1 MARGSVQ
8 RTLRSTIA
16 SALGVAV
23 LASLVSVIG
32 FGDVAGAS
40 SVTAVSF
47 TPTTTAAG
55 VYSDYL
61 VGFTPTGTISS
72 ALHSTITVTFPSA
85 ITVPSS
91 PTIATVAGFSGTCAP
106 TLAVNAST
114 VTVTLV
120 GSGCQL
126 AGATAGV
133 FALYGFTNPSA
144 QTLTNTQFSL
154 TTSVDTTAVS
164 PSSSVV
170 IIPQYPVIPQ
180 FSWPGTVSNPGLRA
194 TVNAPG
200 DPIGIASDGNVVWVA
215 GLTGNT
221 VEAFN
226 LQTSALVQTI
236 TLTGNP
242 TGIAID
248 GNYLWI
254 NLFQGGSHSVEKVAI
269 SGSTDT
275 PGAVTYVSSSTGQQY
290 YGICGDGND
299 VWTAQ
304 QSSTFANYLYEIP
317 VGSTTAS
324 QSINLGTVA
333 ANQVSCDGTHVWV
346 AEGANG
352 TGSIA
357 EINEATGAVVN
368 ASKFPASTFPGA
380 YGIFSD
386 GRYVY
391 ITSDTSAG
399 TTSEMWVLDA
409 ATGNQISGS
418 PFVIP
423 VVSQGVISDGTDV
436 WVAGT
441 GAGSGT
447 SDMVQ
452 IPLSAIIAGNVN
464 LTTNETVITLPNGA
478 GPRFLAS
485 TGNEVW
491 LTEQGNNSLTEL
503 SNTPQIAPNNGTA
516 TNPYE
521 GKYSTLYDL
530 PDGAVGSSYSQTFTA
545 SGGNGSYTYAVVA
558 GAAGTLSQPAT
569 TGQTCLTTFSLTLSG
584 NVLSGTPSS
593 QGTCTFTIKA
603 TDTFGLVNYQAYQLT
618 VGQGVVSSSTST
630 IAVANGAQP
639 ANGTSYATVTVTLKD
654 ALSDPL
660 SGVSVSLGTK
670 GSSTVY
676 TATGPLSGTNS
687 ATSNSSGVA
696 TFYVTD
702 TTAESVTYTALAQ
715 SASISGSS
723 GTTTAV
729 FSLLAQSPLG
739 VGANPASPVA
749 GQPVTLNASGGS
761 DNGAVTY
768 SLVSGDPASCAINAG
783 VLTSNLAV
791 TCAVTATMAGNAQY
805 APVTVSSPLNVT
817 FGPGPVSAT
826 TSSVVVTNP
835 NQPPNGTS
843 YATVTVTLKDQY
855 GNVIPNQSVSL
866 TNIGSSSVGTIAG
879 SPPSGPSSANS
890 NSSGVATFYVTDTT
904 IQTVTYGALVNSTPI
919 AGSSSS
925 EASFGYLSQGTLNE
939 SANPT
944 SQTVGQY
951 VVISASGGSTGLAI
965 TYQLASGAPTSC
977 QLNSTTGELT
987 TTKAVV
993 CPVIATMA
1001 GNSTYGPV
1009 NSSTL
1014 NVPFTPGP
1022 VDASTSSIVV
1032 TDGTEPADGASF
1044 AIVTVNLEDS
1054 YNNAISGA
1062 TVTLTNLGS
1071 SSVHT
1076 GTNPL
1081 SGTNSLLSD
1090 SLGTATF
1097 YVTDATVENV
1107 TYSAMAQSVAIVASS
1122 GTTVYFGLLPQAS
1135 LVVSALPTN
1144 PVAGTSSQVSAS
1156 GGSGTGA
1163 PVFVYGLAPSNPS
1176 SCAVSS
1182 SGVVTS
1188 TQAVTCQILVTRQA
1202 SGSYG
1207 SKSATINV
1215 PFVAGPVSSSTSTV
1229 VASPTSVTNPGT
1241 TTVTVT
1247 LEDQYGNPVTGQSV
1261 ALSGTGSAAVGTSP
1275 VNTGSSNIATFTVSD
1290 TAVETATLSATDGSQ
1305 SSYAI
1310 GSTQVPFS
1318 AASTGGGGGGGGGSG
1333 GVASL
1338 LINNT
1343 TLPGGVVGQSYS
1355 DSLTAT
1361 GASGPTTWTC
1371 SGLPAALACST
1382 AGVVSGTPTVSGT
1395 FSVTI
1400 SVTSNGQTNTVT
1412 MPLTVTAGVPTTGAP
1427 SNVTAV
1433 AGDSDA
1439 FVTFVP
1445 PSDASQLSGV
1455 KYTIT
1460 ASSGGATC
1468 VTTAT
1473 SCLVSG
1479 LTNGT
1484 TYTFSV
1490 VATSTSPTAT
1500 SPPGMSNPVTPSA
1513 APILEGSNG
1522 MGTTTLALPIKS
1534 LSPGSVIGTILNGS
1548 TSAGSLG
1555 VSNSSVTARSG
1566 GVTMTIATSSTI
1578 STTTGFTVVLVKK
1591 GVATVTGT
1599 GFLPGSVVDLYIFS
1613 PQIFL
1618 GNATVKTNG
1627 TYSSTVRVPSNVPAG
1642 NDIVLSQGFV
1652 KSGARASVS
1661 VGIVVDASNAALL
1674 TLFPFATGSAALTPT
1689 MDRQLQSFALEVKK
1703 LGTKLVVFTGFTDTI
1718 GASASNLA
1726 LGDRRAQGAATYL
1739 RQALLLDG
1747 VTARIRFVSVS
1758 KGSTAPSASNLT
1770 TNGRAR
1776 NRNVT
1781 VFAILF

>member
-1 MARGSVQ
+1 MARGSIQ
-8 RTLRSTIA
+8 RNLRSTIA
-16 SALGVAV
+16 SAMGVAV
-23 LASLVSVIG
+23 LASMVSVIG

-40 SVTAVSF
+40 GVTAVSF

-55 VYSDYL
+55 VYTDYL

-72 ALHSTITVTFPSA
+72 SLHSTITVTFPSA
-85 ITVPSS
+85 INVPSS
-91 PTIATVAGFSGTCAP
+91 PTIATVSGFSGTCAP
-106 TLAVNAST
+106 TLAVNTST

-126 AGATAGV
+126 AGSTAGV

-164 PSSSVV
+164 PSSNVV

-409 ATGNQISGS
+409 ATGNQIPGS

-491 LTEQGNNSLTEL
+491 LTEQGNNSVTEL
-503 SNTPQIAPNNGTA
+503 SNTPQIAPNNGTP

-530 PDGAVGSSYSQTFTA
+530 PNGAVGSSYSQTFTA

-558 GAAGTLSQPAT
+558 GATGTLSQPAT
-569 TGQTCLTTFSLTLSG
+569 TGQSCLTTFNLTLSG

-654 ALSDPL
+654 ALSDPI

-670 GSSTVY
+670 GSSSVY
-676 TATGPLSGTNS
+676 TVAGSPPSGPSS
-687 ATSNSSGVA
+687 ANSNSSGVA

-715 SASISGSS
+715 SATISGSS

-729 FSLLAQSPLG
+729 FSLLAQNPLG
-739 VGANPASPVA
+739 LGANPASPVA
-749 GQPVTLNASGGS
+749 GQPVTINASGGS
-761 DNGAVTY
+761 DNGTVTY

-855 GNVIPNQSVSL
+855 GNVISNQSVSL
-866 TNIGSSSVGTIAG
+866 TNVGSSSVGTVAS
-879 SPPSGPSSANS
+879 SPPSGPSSENS
-890 NSSGVATFYVTDTT
+890 NSSGVATFYVADTT
-904 IQTVTYGALVNSTPI
+904 VQTVTYGALVNSTQI

-925 EASFGYLSQGTLNE
+925 EASFGYLSQSGLNE

-951 VVISASGGSTGLAI
+951 VVISATGGSTGLGI

-977 QLNSTTGELT
+977 QLNSSTGQLT

-1001 GNSTYGPV
+1001 GNSSYGPV
-1009 NSSTL
+1009 NSSTV

-1022 VDASTSSIVV
+1022 VDASNSSIVV

-1044 AIVTVNLEDS
+1044 AIVSVNLEDS

-1062 TVTLTNLGS
+1062 SVTLTNLGS

-1097 YVTDATVENV
+1097 YVTDAIVENV
-1107 TYSAMAQSVAIVASS
+1107 TYSATAASVTISGSS
-1122 GTTVYFGLLPQAS
+1122 GTTVDFGLLPQAS

-1144 PVAGTSSQVSAS
+1144 PVVGTSSQVSAS

-1261 ALSGTGSAAVGTSP
+1261 ALAGTGSAAVGTSP

-1290 TAVETATLSATDGSQ
+1290 TAVETVNLSATDGSQ
-1305 SSYAI
+1305 GSYTI
-1310 GSTQVPFS
+1310 GSTQVSFM
-1318 AASTGGGGGGGGGSG
+1318 AASSGGGGGGGGG
-1333 GVASL
+1333 ASL
-1338 LINNT
+1338 LINNA
-1343 TLPGGVVGQSYS
+1343 TLPGGVVGQPYS
-1355 DSLTAT
+1355 DLLTAV
-1361 GASGPTTWTC
+1361 GASGPTMWTC
-1371 SGLPAALACST
+1371 SGLPAGLACST
-1382 AGVVSGTPTVSGT
+1382 AGVISGTPTVSGI

-1400 SVTSNGQTNTVT
+1400 TVTSNGQTNTVT
-1412 MPLTVTAGVPTTGAP
+1412 IPLTVTAGVPTTEAP

-1455 KYTIT
+1455 KYIIT
-1460 ASSGGATC
+1460 ASPSGATC

-1473 SCLVSG
+1473 SCLVTG

-1500 SPPGMSNPVTPSA
+1500 SPPGISNPVTPSA

-1534 LSPGSVIGTILNGS
+1534 LSPGSVTGTVLNGS

-1555 VSNSSVTARSG
+1555 VSNSSVTARSD

-1599 GFLPGSVVDLYIFS
+1599 GFLPGSVVDLYVFS

-1618 GNATVKTNG
+1618 GNATVKING
-1627 TYSSTVRVPSNVPAG
+1627 TYSSTVRIPSNVPAG

-1689 MDRQLQSFALEVKK
+1689 MGRQLQNFALEVKK
-1703 LGTKLVVFTGFTDTI
+1703 LGTKLVVFTGFTDTV
-1718 GASASNLA
+1718 GGSASNLA